1 MPIPR
6 GTRIGVNEVIA
17 LIGSGGMGEVY
28 RARDTRLGRDVAIKV
43 LANRLT
49 EDAVVRARIEREARL
64 LAALNHPNIATIY
77 SVEEY
82 EGSPAIVMELI
93 EGETLSVKLIDG
105 PLPVDQ
111 AVQIGRQV
119 AAALTAAH
127 DRGIVHR
134 DLKPAN
140 IHLRPDG
147 TVKVLDFGLAKA
159 VTQSDTR
166 LSTPSVTTT
175 GSIMGT
181 ASYMSPEQA
190 RGQEADRRTD
200 IWSFGCVLYELLTGV
215 PAFNGATSA
224 DTLVMVLKSEPDWSR
239 LPAVTPPRVRS
250 LIEQCLEKEVADRPS
265 DLREAGITDRVR
277 APWARGLHLRRKLR
291 SRALTTAT
299 IVATAASLGWVV
311 WTLVDRDPPDA
322 PLRKFEVIAAGLGDD
337 PYAYSDSVGPG
348 SGVVISPD
356 GQRIVYPASG
366 RLWVRELSQLD
377 ARELDGTATAGAPS
391 WSPDSAWVAYAVGD
405 QLRKSP
411 ITGGPAVTIAT
422 LTGRFIDGAGAG
434 WLPDGDVFYSA
445 GNDGVWR
452 VSSGGGTPERVIDVE
467 NGLLHYR
474 DVSMA
479 GGRVLFVSRHINGDS
494 SIDTIEDGRRQ
505 TLAGPLPGVLRHPT
519 YSRTGHLIY
528 QRVDASPGIYAVPVD
543 PAPLRPAGDPFLVAA
558 RGLRPSVAAD
568 GTLVYVTDD
577 RWGLRRMS
585 FVDRAGNVVR
595 DVGEPRTM
603 IVQPTLSPDGNRIV
617 FVSKAG
623 DRDELWML
631 DVATGVERQLT
642 HTGTRGDPAWAPDGS
657 SVYFSCGPSGREG
670 GVCRLNAGDGA
681 ASGVVVPGASQP
693 HVLPD
698 GRSIAYI
705 LLDPTTRTDV
715 WASTLDGS
723 SPPRVIRQT
732 PGFDFHPRVSPDARW
747 IAFASTESKQ
757 AEVYIADYP
766 SARRRWQVSTATAAH
781 PRWHPRGG
789 ELFFVDGDGRL
800 QSIQVGELGPVSKAA
815 VTLNGAALRLHIT
828 SGYSVSGDGE
838 SILTV
843 RDAERGTTKP
853 RITIVENWFA
863 EFAAPK

>member
-1 MPIPR
+1 MAIPR
-6 GTRIGVNEVIA
+6 GTRIGVYEVIG

-49 EDAVVRARIEREARL
+49 EDSVVRARIEREARL
-64 LAALNHPNIATIY
+64 LASLNHPNIATLY
-77 SVEEY
+77 GVEEY

-93 EGETLSVKLIDG
+93 EGETVGVMLFDG
-105 PLPVDQ
+105 PLLIDQ
-111 AVQIGRQV
+111 AVKIARQV
-119 AAALTAAH
+119 AGALAAAH
-127 DRGIVHR
+127 ARGIVHR

-190 RGQEADRRTD
+190 RGQDVDHRAD
-200 IWSFGCVLYELLTGV
+200 IWSFGCVLFELLCGN
-215 PAFNGATSA
+215 PAFTGATPA
-224 DTLVMVLKSEPDWSR
+224 DTLVSVLMTEPDWSR
-239 LPAVTPPRVRS
+239 LPAATPPRVR
-250 LIEQCLEKEVADRPS
+250 LLLERCLEKDAANRLPDLGDIDFTDGAPS
-265 DLREAGITDRVR
+265 TWERRFHL
-277 APWARGLHLRRKLR
+277 LRRLR
-291 SRALTTAT
+291 ARALPAAA
-299 IVATAASLGWVV
+299 IVATTVALGWVA
-311 WTLVDRDPPDA
+311 WIIIDRDPPEP
-322 PLRKFEVIAAGLGDD
+322 PLRKFEVIAAGLGED
-337 PYAYSDSVGPG
+337 PYAYSESIGPG

-377 ARELDGTATAGAPS
+377 ARELDGTSSAGAPS
-391 WSPDSAWVAYAVGD
+391 WSPDSEWVAYAVGD

-411 ITGGPAVTIAT
+411 INGGAAVTIAT

-452 VSSGGGTPERVIDVE
+452 VSAGGGTPERVIDVE
-467 NGLLHYR
+467 KGLLHYR

-479 GGRVLFVSRHINGDS
+479 GGRVLFVSRHISGDS
-494 SIDTIEDGRRQ
+494 SIDTIEEGARQ
-505 TLAGPLPGVLRHPT
+505 TLAGPFPGVLRHPT

-528 QRVDASPGIYAVPVD
+528 QRVDASPGIYAIAVD
-543 PAPLRPAGDPFLVAA
+543 PATFRPTGEPFLVAS

-585 FVDRAGNVVR
+585 FVDRAGKVVR
-595 DVGEPRTM
+595 DVGEPRTVM
-603 IVQPTLSPDGNRIV
+603 VQPTLSPSGDRIV
-617 FVSKAG
+617 FVSKVG
-623 DRDELWML
+623 DRDELWTL

-642 HTGTRGDPAWAPDGS
+642 QTGTRGDPAWAPDGS
-657 SVYFSCGPSGREG
+657 SIYFSCGASGREG
-670 GVCRLNAGDGA
+670 GVCRLNADGSGSA
-681 ASGVVVPGASQP
+681 AIVMPGASQP
-693 HVLPD
+693 HATPD
-698 GRSIAYI
+698 GRSLAYI

-715 WASTLDGS
+715 WVAPLDGGS
-723 SPPRVIRQT
+723 APRAIRQS
-732 PGFDFHPRVSPDARW
+732 PGFDFHPRVSPDERW

-757 AEVYIADYP
+757 AEVYVADYP

-800 QSIQVGELGPVSKAA
+800 QSVKIGDHGPVSKAA
-815 VTLNGAALRLHIT
+815 VAFNGAALRLHVT
-828 SGYSVSGDGE
+828 SGYSVSADGE

-843 RDAERGTTKP
+843 RDVDRGSTKP
-853 RITIVENWFA
+853 KITIVENWFA

>member
-17 LIGSGGMGEVY
+17 LIGVGGMGEVY

-43 LANRLT
+43 LANRLSS
-49 EDAVVRARIEREARL
+49 DAVVRARIEREARL
-64 LAALNHPNIATIY
+64 LASLNHPNIATIY

-93 EGETLSVKLIDG
+93 EGETLNVKLIDG
-105 PLPVDQ
+105 ALPVDQ
-111 AVQIGRQV
+111 AMDIGRQV
-119 AAALTAAH
+119 SAALTAAH
-127 DRGIVHR
+127 ERGIVHR

-175 GSIMGT
+175 GSIIGT

-190 RGQEADRRTD
+190 RGLETDHRTD
-200 IWSFGCVLYELLTGV
+200 IWSFGCLLFELLTGH
-215 PAFNGATSA
+215 PAFNGATPA

-239 LPAVTPPRVRS
+239 LPAATPPRVRT
-250 LIEQCLEKEVADRPS
+250 LLERCIEKDVANRLADPR
-265 DLREAGITDRVR
+265 DAGISGPSRVA
-277 APWARGLHLRRKLR
+277 APRRFYLPRQVR
-291 SRALTTAT
+291 SRALTTGAILAT
-299 IVATAASLGWVV
+299 SAALAWVV
-311 WTLVDRDPPDA
+311 WTLIDRDPPEA

-348 SGVVISPD
+348 AGVVISPD

-391 WSPDSAWVAYAVGD
+391 WSPDSEWVAYAVGD

-434 WLPDGDVFYSA
+434 WLPGGDVFYSA

-452 VSSGGGTPERVIDVE
+452 VSAGGGTPEQVIDVE
-467 NGLLHYR
+467 TGLLHYR
-474 DVSMA
+474 DVSTA

-494 SIDTIEDGRRQ
+494 SIDTIEAGKRQ
-505 TLAGPLPGVLRHPT
+505 TLAGPFQGVLRHPT

-543 PAPLRPAGDPFLVAA
+543 PATFRPVGDPFLVAS

-585 FVDRAGNVVR
+585 FVDRAGSVVR
-595 DVGEPRTM
+595 DVGEPRAM
-603 IVQPTLSPDGNRIV
+603 VVQPTVSPDGTRVV
-617 FVSKAG
+617 FLSKVE

-631 DVATGVERQLT
+631 DVANGVERQLT
-642 HTGTRGDPAWAPDGS
+642 HTGTRGDPAWSPDGAT
-657 SVYFSCGPSGREG
+657 VYFSCGASGKEG
-670 GVCRLNAGDGA
+670 GVCRLNADG
-681 ASGVVVPGASQP
+681 SGSPTIVVPGASQP
-693 HVLPD
+693 NATPD
-698 GRSIAYI
+698 GRSLTYI
-705 LLDPTTRTDV
+705 LLAPATRTDV
-715 WASTLDGS
+715 WSSPLDGS
-723 SPPRVIRQT
+723 SAARVIRQS

-757 AEVYIADYP
+757 SEVYVADYP

-800 QSIQVGELGPVSKAA
+800 QSVRVGEQGPLSKAA
-815 VTLNGAALRLHIT
+815 VTLDGAALRLHIT
-828 SGYSVSGDGE
+828 SGYSVSADGE

-863 EFAAPK
+863 EFAAQK